1 MREEYMNTK
10 LKNTHEVSN
19 LKDHLKGINLELED
33 LKHNHFVLAQERIDN
48 LVKEKADLRSNLEES
63 IVKLRSAHDQDV
75 SEKAYLIKNQK
86 EHVHK
91 HLEAIRIHKME
102 AEYKLSEQLRELNSM
117 QDALRSGKRL
127 NDLQI
132 EDNNRLKKELN
143 DLKKENEIHCKEYA
157 L

>member
-132 EDNNRLKKELN
+132 EDNNRLKN
-143 DLKKENEIHCKEYA
+143 N
-157 L
+157 